1 MRYAGRFRDFLHDF
15 FLRMQAR
22 HINTNLDPDFEDWL
36 ESYSSDYSNGIPN
49 PHVQPAETSNNH
61 LMQAGNS
68 SLMPAHQID
77 FDQRNVHMNSLET
90 RSQLGPFQGQM
101 PRRPSN
107 SAWSESR
114 LSSAQRNF
122 LSNNSVGAVSPESE
136 ERTEP
141 SGMALGNFPGSTNSK
156 VETRYESKRAHLERK
171 SQDNLRY
178 NHKLSSL
185 FKELN
190 SLINLYEGRKRRSK
204 PQMLEAAIRIMG
216 GLLKSNEES

>member
-1 MRYAGRFRDFLHDF
+1 
-15 FLRMQAR
+15 MQNQYV
-22 HINTNLDPDFEDWL
+22 NTNLDPLFEDWL
-36 ESYSSDYSNGIPN
+36 ESYSADYSNGVPHS
-49 PHVQPAETSNNH
+49 HVQPAETSNNH
-61 LMQAGNS
+61 PMQAGNS

-77 FDQRNVHMNSLET
+77 FDRRNVHMNSLET
-90 RSQLGPFQGQM
+90 RTQLDPFHGQM

-107 SAWSESR
+107 SAWSASR

-122 LSNNSVGAVSPESE
+122 LSNNSVGAVSPESAHDVTE
-136 ERTEP
+136 EP

-185 FKELN
+185 FKELD

-216 GLLKSNEES
+216 GLLKSNEVS